1 MEQSRKGRSAEQLMF
16 MSGAKLPMMR
26 EASSCVAW
34 LNRFGIEVIEYL
46 AEKFKDYFKFFPRSD
61 ILMFSGR
68 LLAFVGVYTVG
79 RPVIRKVSKIII
91 WVVPVCLWS
100 R

>member
-1 MEQSRKGRSAEQLMF
+1 MEQRRNGRSVEQLMF

-46 AEKFKDYFKFFPRSD
+46 AENNRNVKKR
-61 ILMFSGR
+61 
-68 LLAFVGVYTVG
+68 
-79 RPVIRKVSKIII
+79 
-91 WVVPVCLWS
+91 
-100 R
+100 

>member
-1 MEQSRKGRSAEQLMF
+1 MGVYMEQSRKGRSAEQLMF

-46 AEKFKDYFKFFPRSD
+46 MPLQSFTVIGSHSRFEDDANNEKLIRTKVAKYPCFGN
-61 ILMFSGR
+61 ILE
-68 LLAFVGVYTVG
+68 
-79 RPVIRKVSKIII
+79 K
-91 WVVPVCLWS
+91 
-100 R
+100 